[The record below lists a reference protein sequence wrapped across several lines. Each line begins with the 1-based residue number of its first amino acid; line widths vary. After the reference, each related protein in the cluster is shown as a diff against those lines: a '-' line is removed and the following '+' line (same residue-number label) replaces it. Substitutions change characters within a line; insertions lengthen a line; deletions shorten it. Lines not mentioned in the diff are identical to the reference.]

1 MVLNYLGHRHVY
13 GQMDCIEL
21 IRIFY
26 KHELKL
32 DFNLPAYTKSRQWMK
47 DFSTEGVDK
56 WASTYATKV
65 NLTDAR
71 DYDVIAY
78 KSNKSNLIIHF
89 GIYLAPVGMLHIEE
103 GGVSCV
109 ETLSDYWVEKI
120 HTLYR
125 HGSMV

>member
-65 NLTDAR
+65 NLTDASAH
-71 DYDVIAY
+71 DGNLTSSLSNQSTITVIGA
-78 KSNKSNLIIHF
+78 
-89 GIYLAPVGMLHIEE
+89 
-103 GGVSCV
+103 
-109 ETLSDYWVEKI
+109 DEKI
-120 HTLYR
+120 TMDEFIYMY
-125 HGSMV
+125 SC